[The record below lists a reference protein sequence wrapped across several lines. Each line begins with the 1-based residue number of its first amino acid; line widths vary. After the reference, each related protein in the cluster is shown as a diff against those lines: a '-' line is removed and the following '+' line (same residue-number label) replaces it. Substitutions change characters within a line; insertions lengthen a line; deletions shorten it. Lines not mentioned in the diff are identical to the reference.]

1 MTRLAP
7 PPAYYYRPRHARASY
22 VRPYV
27 LVHERRMRER
37 EAAERA
43 RREERRRASAVAL
56 AGAGGVV
63 LV

>member
-1 MTRLAP
+1 MTRLTP
-7 PPAYYYRPRHARASY
+7 HPQSYYPPRHARASY

-27 LVHERRMRER
+27 LAHERRMRER

-56 AGAGGVV
+56 AGAGSGV
-63 LV
+63 LI